1 MENSTNKRRR
11 RFAGA
16 LGAFALVAAG
26 TFAPHIAVAQVP
38 GTPVSTTQN
47 VTPTEF
53 NTGPGGNVTCAEL
66 GYENT
71 SPRSNYNPAND
82 TFDAA
87 FPDGITVTVDDGTF
101 VDWTSDFGIGAVIVK
116 GGNAANVYEYSP
128 QKFSDT
134 DLASP
139 LNEGG
144 QRPTLSNL
152 TFCWDDVPDEGN
164 PDIVIE
170 KTLDEG
176 PIVPGGDA
184 TFDFLVTNTGDVD
197 LNNVKVYDPQFK
209 ACNKYIG
216 FLGAGDVYDYSC
228 TVKLPPGKTH
238 TYADTF
244 SRKSYHNNNGN
255 TAWKGAWF
263 EVDRRNARGVSQDP
277 NSGNVSIGS
286 NWMLW
291 MRNKPGQHPLPSIA
305 RSANLYGATSAHLSF
320 DWITWCGVDNGKDR
334 VVVEVSA
341 TGKDPFTVLK
351 TFSWKSCAKKRFE
364 KFDISQYISANTRVR
379 FRIANGYMEDNEMFK
394 VDNVM
399 IKAQKPPKDFVN
411 KACVSGEYAGE
422 TVRACDK
429 APVNFG
435 DY

>member
-1 MENSTNKRRR
+1 METSTDKRRTL
-11 RFAGA
+11 FTAA

-26 TFAPHIAVAQVP
+26 TFAPYIAIAQVA
-38 GTPVSTTQN
+38 GTPTSTTQN

-53 NTGPGGNVTCAEL
+53 NDGPGGNKTCAEL
-66 GYENT
+66 DYENT
-71 SPRSNYNPAND
+71 SPRSNYNSVTD
-82 TFDAA
+82 TFDAD
-87 FPDGITVTVDDGTF
+87 FPDGITVTVNDGTF
-101 VDWTSDFGIGAVIVK
+101 VDWTSSFGIGAVIVK
-116 GGNAANVYEYSP
+116 GGPAANVYEYDP
-128 QKFSDT
+128 QVLNDT
-134 DLASP
+134 GLASP
-139 LNEGG
+139 PVPGG
-144 QRPTLSNL
+144 PAGLSNL
-152 TFCWDDVPDEGN
+152 TFCWNDVPNGGN

-176 PIVPGGDA
+176 PILPGGHA

-209 ACNKYIG
+209 ACNEYIG
-216 FLGAGDVYDYSC
+216 FLGSGDVYEYSC
-228 TVKLPPGKTH
+228 TVKLPSGKTH
-238 TYADTF
+238 KYADTF
-244 SRKSYHNNNGN
+244 SRKSYRNNNGN
-255 TAWKGAWF
+255 TAWKGAWY
-263 EVDRRNARGVSQDP
+263 ELDRKNARGVSQNP

-291 MRNKPGQHPLPSIA
+291 MRNKPAQHSLPSIA

-320 DWITWCGVDNGKDR
+320 DWITWCGVDNGKDIA
-334 VVVEVSA
+334 VVEVSA

-364 KFDISQYISANTRVR
+364 KFDISQYISAHTRVR
-379 FRIANGYMEDNEMFK
+379 FRIAKGYMEDNEMFK

-399 IKAQKPPKDFVN
+399 IKAEKPPKDFVN
-411 KACVSGEYAGE
+411 RACVSGEYAGE
-422 TVRACDK
+422 TVRACDT